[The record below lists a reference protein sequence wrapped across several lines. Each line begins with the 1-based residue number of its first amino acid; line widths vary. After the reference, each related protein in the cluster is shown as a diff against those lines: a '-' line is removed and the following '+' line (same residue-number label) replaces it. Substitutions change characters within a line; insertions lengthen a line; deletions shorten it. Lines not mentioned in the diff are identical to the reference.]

1 MRCHLKVSFDEI
13 YYKWELRFCSCK
25 LLVKNV
31 LCVVLVDQTQNTEI
45 LFFGVIF
52 AGQNL
57 QNFQTPKRD
66 HHIYMIIFINTNR
79 LTTFSIN
86 PPTHSPRLTALS
98 NHLVIPSVGWG
109 LCQNE
114 LKSEIQTSLFYFI
127 GFPIGIMKINFTD
140 KRYVTGW
147 SD

>member
-1 MRCHLKVSFDEI
+1 MKYITNENFDFVHVI
-13 YYKWELRFCSCK
+13 VR
-25 LLVKNV
+25 NV

-98 NHLVIPSVGWG
+98 NHLVIPSVG
-109 LCQNE
+109 
-114 LKSEIQTSLFYFI
+114 
-127 GFPIGIMKINFTD
+127 
-140 KRYVTGW
+140 
-147 SD
+147 